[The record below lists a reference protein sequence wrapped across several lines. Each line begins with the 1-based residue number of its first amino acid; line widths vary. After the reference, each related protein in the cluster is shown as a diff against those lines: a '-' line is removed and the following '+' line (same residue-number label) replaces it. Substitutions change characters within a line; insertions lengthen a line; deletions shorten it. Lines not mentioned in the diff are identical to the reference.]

1 MGRSYPQKG
10 DVKLYTL
17 AYMTSLN
24 LRDKFI
30 HQINTILIYIQG
42 KFTWSRLEKKYLG
55 K

>member
-10 DVKLYTL
+10 YVKLCTL
-17 AYMTSLN
+17 VHMTSLN
-24 LRDKFI
+24 LCDKFI

-42 KFTWSRLEKKYLG
+42 KFTRSRLEKKYLG